1 VNNSPRISK
10 ANRLEWCTAAHAC
23 VMVVGVTW
31 AFGGNADWVRT
42 PIEAWGSL
50 GILIWIFAALSW
62 NSPAVNPGVLRWAWP
77 VLVLNALVG
86 ASCLTPGLK
95 PVHFGTQ
102 TFLMPVSMPWWV
114 PSAAQPRV
122 TLDALW
128 MFDAIYFSCLNVAL
142 AVIRRRVLRIV
153 LAVTVANAAVLSAFG
168 TIQKLAGS
176 TGIYFGAVKT
186 PQAMF
191 FSSFVYDN
199 HWGAFA
205 ILSLCACIGLVVR
218 YSGGMDV
225 RGFFHSPA
233 FTGFI
238 AAIVIGAS
246 IPLSGSR
253 ACTFLLCMALVIA
266 IGRTLPRIS
275 RGLGASGA
283 TSGAKVAV
291 TVAAALLVLCAV
303 WLIAGQVIK
312 ARAETTRDQVA
323 TMWANGSIGS
333 RATLYHDT
341 WRMARQRIPFGWGMG
356 SYPRIFL
363 LYNTQESK
371 IDRIPVVYHDAH
383 SDWLQSVAEIG
394 FAGAFLVGAAVLM
407 PLMSIRRHALPPISF
422 FLLTGCALVAA
433 YAWVE
438 FPFGNVAVVLVWWL
452 SFLTAVQYAR
462 SAALQ
467 GGHSPR

>member
-1 VNNSPRISK
+1 
-10 ANRLEWCTAAHAC
+10 
-23 VMVVGVTW
+23 M
-31 AFGGNADWVRT
+31 
-42 PIEAWGSL
+42 WGSL
-50 GILIWIFAALSW
+50 GILIWLFSAVRWS
-62 NSPAVNPGVLRWAWP
+62 SPATNPGVRRWALP
-77 VLVLNALVG
+77 VLALNILVG
-86 ASCLTPGLK
+86 VSCLTSGLK
-95 PVHFGTQ
+95 PIHFGAQ
-102 TFLMPVSMPWWV
+102 TFLIPVALPWWV

-142 AVIRRRVLRIV
+142 NIERRRVLRIV
-153 LAVTVANAAVLSAFG
+153 LAVTVANAAALSAFG

-205 ILSLCACIGLVVR
+205 ILAICACIGLVVR
-218 YSGGMDV
+218 YSSGMDA
-225 RGFFHSPA
+225 RDFIHGPA
-233 FTGFI
+233 FTGFV

-253 ACTFLLCMALVIA
+253 ACTFLLCVALAIS
-266 IGRTLPRIS
+266 IGRTLPGIS

-283 TSGAKVAV
+283 TSGAKFLVTAAVAI
-291 TVAAALLVLCAV
+291 LVLCAV
-303 WLIAGQVIK
+303 WLIAGKVIK
-312 ARAETTRDQVA
+312 SRADTTRDQVA

-394 FAGAFLVGAAVLM
+394 FVGTFLIGAAVAL
-407 PLMSIRRHALPPISF
+407 PLMSIRRYALPPISF
-422 FLLTGCALVAA
+422 FILTGCALVAA

-452 SFLTAVQYAR
+452 SLFTAVQYAK
-462 SAALQ
+462 SAAIQ
-467 GGHSPR
+467 HGRSPR

>member
-1 VNNSPRISK
+1 MIKSPHDSK
-10 ANRLEWCTAAHAC
+10 ANTLEWLTAAHVC
-23 VMVVGVTW
+23 VLVIGVTW

-42 PIEAWGSL
+42 PIEIWGSL
-50 GILIWIFAALSW
+50 GILLWIYAAVRW
-62 NSPAVNPGVLRWAWP
+62 NSLAANPGVRRWAWP
-77 VLVLNALVG
+77 VLAFNVLVG
-86 ASCLTPGLK
+86 VSCLTAGLK
-95 PVHFGTQ
+95 PVHFGSE
-102 TFLMPVSMPWWV
+102 TFLMPVALPWWV

-128 MFDAIYFSCLNVAL
+128 IFDAIYFSCLNVAL
-142 AVIRRRVLRIV
+142 TVVRRRVLRII
-153 LAVTVANAAVLSAFG
+153 LAINVANAALLAAFG

-205 ILSLCACIGLVVR
+205 ILAICACIGLVVR

-225 RGFFHSPA
+225 RGFFNGPA
-233 FTGFI
+233 FTGFV

-253 ACTFLLCMALVIA
+253 ACTFLLCGALVVTLV
-266 IGRTLPRIS
+266 RTLPRIS

-283 TSGAKVAV
+283 TSGAKFV
-291 TVAAALLVLCAV
+291 VAAAVAILVLCAV
-303 WLIAGQVIK
+303 WLIAGEVIK
-312 ARAETTRDQVA
+312 SRAETTRDQVA
-323 TMWANGSIGS
+323 AMWANGSIGS

-394 FAGAFLVGAAVLM
+394 FVGTFLLGAAVAL
-407 PLMSIRRHALPPISF
+407 PLMAIRRFALPPISF

-452 SFLTAVQYAR
+452 SLLTAVQYAR
-462 SAALQ
+462 SAGIQ
-467 GGHSPR
+467 NGRSPR